1 MNFIETTAMTEDMG
15 QLHHLIAQVGREQAK
30 ALQTDPNQRAL
41 IDIAASILEEERHE
55 LGITYS
61 GFALTALPHRRL
73 PDDQPWERQGH
84 RIRLLIEP
92 GRLPV
97 KGGGFKLYGVP
108 YGSRARMILLYLQTR
123 ALQTDSREVELGR
136 SMHEW
141 LDRMG
146 LSVGGQT
153 YRDIREQACRI
164 SACNLTF
171 AWEDTKGIGFT
182 KDSIV
187 KSGIHLSSS
196 TAPGQASLWEDRVL
210 LSEAFFKE
218 LKDHPVP
225 IWEPALRYIQNNST
239 SIDIYIWL
247 AYRLHSLSRPM
258 PISWPAVFEQFGAGY
273 SRLRDFRKRFI
284 EALQLALTV
293 YPEARVSIDEQGLIL
308 HPSASPVPER
318 KFARIGR

>member
-1 MNFIETTAMTEDMG
+1 MG
-15 QLHHLIAQVGREQAK
+15 QIHHLITRIGREQVK
-30 ALQTDPNQRAL
+30 ALQPDPEQHSLVNV
-41 IDIAASILEEERHE
+41 AAAVLEEERQN

-73 PDDQPWERQGH
+73 PDDQPWERRGH
-84 RIRLLIEP
+84 KIRLLIEP

-97 KGGGFKLYGVP
+97 RNGGFKLYGVP

-153 YRDIREQACRI
+153 YRDIREQATRI
-164 SACNLTF
+164 AACNLTF
-171 AWEDTKGIGFT
+171 AWEDAHSIGFE
-182 KDSIV
+182 KGSIV
-187 KSGIHLSSS
+187 KGGIHFS
-196 TAPGQASLWEDRVL
+196 ANAASNQGTLWEDKVL
-210 LSEAFFKE
+210 LSESFFRE
-218 LKDHPVP
+218 LKAHPVP
-225 IWEPALRYIQNNST
+225 IWEPALRHIQNNSS

-247 AYRLHSLSRPM
+247 AYRLHSLAAPTT
-258 PISWPAVFEQFGAGY
+258 ITWAAVFEQFGAGY

-284 EALQLALTV
+284 EALHLALTV
-293 YPEARVSIDEQGLIL
+293 YPDAAVTIEEQGLIL
-308 HPSASPVPER
+308 HPSPPPIPER
-318 KFARIGR
+318 KLAQLQR

>member
-1 MNFIETTAMTEDMG
+1 MG
-15 QLHHLIAQVGREQAK
+15 QLHHLITQMGREQAK
-30 ALQTDPNQRAL
+30 AIQTDPDQRSL
-41 IDIAASILEEERHE
+41 VDIAAAVLEEERQD

-73 PDDQPWERQGH
+73 PDDQPWERKGH

-97 KGGGFKLYGVP
+97 RGGGFKLYGVP

-153 YRDIREQACRI
+153 YRDIREQASRI
-164 SACNLTF
+164 AACNLTF
-171 AWEDTKGIGFT
+171 AWEDAHSIGFE

-187 KSGIHLSSS
+187 KGGIHFSSI
-196 TAPGQASLWEDRVL
+196 PGNQQAMLWEDRVL
-210 LSEAFFKE
+210 LSEAFFRE
-218 LKDHPVP
+218 LKAHPVP
-225 IWEPALRYIQNNST
+225 IWEPALRHIQNNSS

-258 PISWPAVFEQFGAGY
+258 PITWPAVFEQFGAGY
-273 SRLRDFRKRFI
+273 SRLRDFRKRFV
-284 EALQLALTV
+284 EALQLALAV
-293 YPEARVSIDEQGLIL
+293 YPDARVEVDELGLVL
-308 HPSASPVPER
+308 HPSPPPIPER
-318 KFARIGR
+318 KIHQIAR

>member
-1 MNFIETTAMTEDMG
+1 MG
-15 QLHHLIAQVGREQAK
+15 QIHTLITQLGRDQAK
-30 ALQTDPNQRAL
+30 ALQTDPNRRSL
-41 IDIAASILEEERHE
+41 VDVAAAVLEEERQD

-73 PDDQPWERQGH
+73 PDSQPWERRGH
-84 RIRLLIEP
+84 KIRLLIEP

-97 KGGGFKLYGVP
+97 RGGGFKLFGVP
-108 YGSRARMILLYLQTR
+108 YGSRARMILLFLQTR

-153 YRDIREQACRI
+153 YRDIREQASRI

-171 AWEDTKGIGFT
+171 AWEDTNTIGFE
-182 KDSIV
+182 KDSII
-187 KSGIHLSSS
+187 KGGIHFSNS
-196 TAPGQASLWEDRVL
+196 TDMSQNSLWEERVL
-210 LSEAFFKE
+210 ISEAYFRE
-218 LKDHPVP
+218 LKNHPVP
-225 IWEPALRYIQNNST
+225 IWEPALKYIQNNSS

-247 AYRLHSLSRPM
+247 AYRLHSLSRPT
-258 PISWPAVFEQFGAGY
+258 PITWQAVFEQFGAGY

-284 EALQLALTV
+284 DALQLSMTV
-293 YPEARVSIDEQGLIL
+293 YPDARVDVDEMGLIL
-308 HPSASPVPER
+308 HPSPPPIPER
-318 KFARIGR
+318 KIHQISGLPF

>member
-1 MNFIETTAMTEDMG
+1 MG
-15 QLHHLIAQVGREQAK
+15 QIHQLITQVGRDQAK
-30 ALQTDPNQRAL
+30 ALQTDPDRRSL
-41 IDIAASILEEERHE
+41 IDIAAAVLEDERQD

-73 PDDQPWERQGH
+73 PDDQPWERKGH

-97 KGGGFKLYGVP
+97 RGGGFKLYGVP

-123 ALQTDSREVELGR
+123 ALQTDNREVELGR

-153 YRDIREQACRI
+153 YRDIREQASRI

-171 AWEDTKGIGFT
+171 AWEDTNTIGFE

-187 KSGIHLSSS
+187 KGGIHLSASD
-196 TAPGQASLWEDRVL
+196 PNQANIWEDRVL
-210 LSEAFFKE
+210 LSDAYFRE
-218 LKDHPVP
+218 LKAHPVP
-225 IWEPALRYIQNNST
+225 IWEPALKHIQNNST

-247 AYRLHSLSRPM
+247 AYRLHVLSRTTSL
-258 PISWPAVFEQFGAGY
+258 SWPAVFEQFGPGY
-273 SRLRDFRKRFI
+273 ARLRDFRKRFLD
-284 EALQLALTV
+284 ALQLALAV
-293 YPEARVSIDEQGLIL
+293 YPDARVEVDEQGLTL
-308 HPSASPVPER
+308 HPSPPPIPER
-318 KFARIGR
+318 KVHQINASFR

>member
-1 MNFIETTAMTEDMG
+1 MG
-15 QLHHLIAQVGREQAK
+15 QLHRLISQVGREQAK
-30 ALQTDPNQRAL
+30 ALQTSPEQRSL
-41 IDIAASILEEERHE
+41 VDVAAAVLEEERQD

-73 PDDQPWERQGH
+73 PDDQPWERRGH

-92 GRLPV
+92 GRLPIR
-97 KGGGFKLYGVP
+97 GGGFKLYGVP

-136 SMHEW
+136 SMHDW

-153 YRDIREQACRI
+153 YRDIREQASRI
-164 SACNLTF
+164 AACNLTF
-171 AWEDTKGIGFT
+171 AWEEAHGVGFE

-187 KSGIHLSSS
+187 KGGIHFSSGEDAHQG
-196 TAPGQASLWEDRVL
+196 TLWEDRVL
-210 LSEAFFKE
+210 LSEAFFRE
-218 LKDHPVP
+218 LKAHPVP
-225 IWEPALRYIQNNST
+225 IWEPALRHIQNNSS

-247 AYRLHSLSRPM
+247 AYRLHSLTRPT
-258 PISWPAVFEQFGAGY
+258 PITWPAVFEQFGAGY

-284 EALQLALTV
+284 EALQLALAV
-293 YPEARVSIDEQGLIL
+293 YPEGRVEVDEQGLVL
-308 HPSASPVPER
+308 HPSPPPIPER
-318 KFARIGR
+318 KLSQLTR

>member
-1 MNFIETTAMTEDMG
+1 MG
-15 QLHHLIAQVGREQAK
+15 QIHQLIARVGREQAK
-30 ALQTDPNQRAL
+30 ALVNDPERRSL
-41 IDIAASILEEERHE
+41 VDIAAAVLEEERQE

-73 PDDQPWERQGH
+73 PDDQPWERRGH
-84 RIRLLIEP
+84 KVRLLIEP

-97 KGGGFKLYGVP
+97 HNGAFKLYGVP

-123 ALQTDSREVELGR
+123 AIQTDSREVELGR

-141 LDRMG
+141 LERMG

-153 YRDIREQACRI
+153 YRDIREQASRI

-171 AWEDTKGIGFT
+171 AWEDANGVGFS

-187 KSGIHLSSS
+187 KGGVHFSTGASGNQG
-196 TAPGQASLWEDRVL
+196 ALWEDRVQ
-210 LSEAFFKE
+210 LSEAFFRE

-225 IWEPALRYIQNNST
+225 IWEPALRHIQNNSA

-247 AYRLHSLSRPM
+247 AYRLHSLTKATT
-258 PISWPAVFEQFGAGY
+258 ITWPAVFEQFGAGY

-284 EALQLALTV
+284 EALQLSLAV
-293 YPEARVSIDEQGLIL
+293 YPDARVDLDELGLTL
-308 HPSASPVPER
+308 HPSPPPVAER
-318 KFARIGR
+318 KMAQLAR

>member
-1 MNFIETTAMTEDMG
+1 MG
-15 QLHHLIAQVGREQAK
+15 QLHHLITQVGREQAK
-30 ALQTDPNQRAL
+30 ALQTEPKRLQL
-41 IDIAASILEEERHE
+41 IDIATAVLEEERQE

-73 PDDQPWERQGH
+73 PDEQPWERRGH
-84 RIRLLIEP
+84 KIRLLIEP

-97 KGGGFKLYGVP
+97 RGGGFKLYGVP

-153 YRDIREQACRI
+153 YRDIREQASRI
-164 SACNLTF
+164 AACNLTF
-171 AWEDTKGIGFT
+171 AWEDANSLGFE

-187 KSGIHLSSS
+187 KGGIHFS
-196 TAPGQASLWEDRVL
+196 TADSQQGTLWEDRVL
-210 LSEAFFKE
+210 LSEAFFRE
-218 LKDHPVP
+218 LKAHPVP
-225 IWEPALRYIQNNST
+225 IWEPALRHIQNNSS

-247 AYRLHSLSRPM
+247 AYRLHVLSRPTT
-258 PISWPAVFEQFGAGY
+258 ITWPAVFEQFGAGY
-273 SRLRDFRKRFI
+273 SRLRDFRKRFV
-284 EALQLALTV
+284 EALQLALAV
-293 YPEARVSIDEQGLIL
+293 YPDARVDVEEHGLLL
-308 HPSASPVPER
+308 HPSPPPIPER
-318 KFARIGR
+318 KAQQLSR

>member
-1 MNFIETTAMTEDMG
+1 MG
-15 QLHHLIAQVGREQAK
+15 QLHKLITQVGREQAK
-30 ALQTDPNQRAL
+30 ALQTDPNQISL
-41 IDIAASILEEERHE
+41 IDIATAVLEEERQE

-73 PDDQPWERQGH
+73 PDEQPWERRGH
-84 RIRLLIEP
+84 KIRLLIEP
-92 GRLPV
+92 GRLPIR
-97 KGGGFKLYGVP
+97 GGGFKLYGVP

-153 YRDIREQACRI
+153 YRDIREQASRI
-164 SACNLTF
+164 AACNLTF
-171 AWEDTKGIGFT
+171 AWEDANSLGFE

-187 KSGIHLSSS
+187 KGGIHFS
-196 TAPGQASLWEDRVL
+196 ASPDSQQGMLWEDRVL
-210 LSEAFFKE
+210 LSEAFFRE
-218 LKDHPVP
+218 LKAHPVP
-225 IWEPALRYIQNNST
+225 IWEPALRHIQNNST

-247 AYRLHSLSRPM
+247 AYRLHILNRPT
-258 PISWPAVFEQFGAGY
+258 PITWLAVFEQFGAGY

-284 EALQLALTV
+284 EALQLALAV
-293 YPEARVSIDEQGLIL
+293 YPDARVDVEEQGLLL
-308 HPSASPVPER
+308 HPSPPPIPER
-318 KFARIGR
+318 KIQQIAR

>member
-1 MNFIETTAMTEDMG
+1 MG
-15 QLHHLIAQVGREQAK
+15 QLHHLITRMGREQAK
-30 ALQTDPNQRAL
+30 ALQTDPEQRSL
-41 IDIAASILEEERHE
+41 VDIAAAVLEEERQD

-73 PDDQPWERQGH
+73 PDDQPWERKGH

-97 KGGGFKLYGVP
+97 RGGGFKLYGVP

-153 YRDIREQACRI
+153 YRDIREQASRI
-164 SACNLTF
+164 AACNLTF
-171 AWEDTKGIGFT
+171 AWEDAHSIGFE

-187 KSGIHLSSS
+187 KGGIHFSSS
-196 TAPGQASLWEDRVL
+196 PDSQQAMLWEDRVL
-210 LSEAFFKE
+210 LSEAFFRE
-218 LKDHPVP
+218 LKAHPVP
-225 IWEPALRYIQNNST
+225 IWEPALRHIQNNSS

-247 AYRLHSLSRPM
+247 AYRLHSLSRPT
-258 PISWPAVFEQFGAGY
+258 PITWPAVFEQFGAGY
-273 SRLRDFRKRFI
+273 SRLRDFRKRFV
-284 EALQLALTV
+284 EALQLALAV
-293 YPEARVSIDEQGLIL
+293 YPDARVEVDEQGLVL
-308 HPSASPVPER
+308 HPSPPPIPER
-318 KFARIGR
+318 KVHQIGR

>member
-1 MNFIETTAMTEDMG
+1 MG
-15 QLHHLIAQVGREQAK
+15 QLHRLITQVGREQAK
-30 ALQTDPNQRAL
+30 ALQTDPNQLPL
-41 IDIAASILEEERHE
+41 IDIATAVLEEERQE

-73 PDDQPWERQGH
+73 PDEQPWERRGH

-97 KGGGFKLYGVP
+97 RGGGFKLYGVP

-153 YRDIREQACRI
+153 YRDIREQASRI
-164 SACNLTF
+164 AACNLTF
-171 AWEDTKGIGFT
+171 AWEDANSLGFE

-187 KSGIHLSSS
+187 KGGIHFS
-196 TAPGQASLWEDRVL
+196 ASPDSQQGMLWEDRVM
-210 LSEAFFKE
+210 LSEAFFRE
-218 LKDHPVP
+218 LKAHPVP
-225 IWEPALRYIQNNST
+225 IWEPALRHIQNNST

-247 AYRLHSLSRPM
+247 AYRLHILSRPT
-258 PISWPAVFEQFGAGY
+258 PITWPAVFEQFGAGY

-284 EALQLALTV
+284 EALQLALAV
-293 YPEARVSIDEQGLIL
+293 YPDARVEVEEHGLLL
-308 HPSASPVPER
+308 HPSPPPIPER
-318 KFARIGR
+318 KFQQITR

>member
-1 MNFIETTAMTEDMG
+1 MG
-15 QLHHLIAQVGREQAK
+15 QLHHLITQMGREQAK
-30 ALQTDPNQRAL
+30 ALQTEPDQRSL
-41 IDIAASILEEERHE
+41 VDIAAAVLEEERQD

-73 PDDQPWERQGH
+73 PDDQPWERKGH

-97 KGGGFKLYGVP
+97 RGGGFKLYGVP

-153 YRDIREQACRI
+153 YRDIREQASRI
-164 SACNLTF
+164 AACNLTF
-171 AWEDTKGIGFT
+171 AWEDAHSIGFE

-187 KSGIHLSSS
+187 KGGIHFSSI
-196 TAPGQASLWEDRVL
+196 PGNQQAMLWEDRVL
-210 LSEAFFKE
+210 LSEAFFRE
-218 LKDHPVP
+218 LKAHPVP
-225 IWEPALRYIQNNST
+225 IWEPALRHIQNNSS

-247 AYRLHSLSRPM
+247 AYRLHSLSRPT
-258 PISWPAVFEQFGAGY
+258 PITWPAVFEQFGAGY
-273 SRLRDFRKRFI
+273 SRLRDFRKRFV
-284 EALQLALTV
+284 EALQLALAV
-293 YPEARVSIDEQGLIL
+293 YPDARVEVDEQGLVL
-308 HPSASPVPER
+308 HPSPPPIPER
-318 KFARIGR
+318 KVHQIGR

>member
-1 MNFIETTAMTEDMG
+1 MG
-15 QLHHLIAQVGREQAK
+15 QLHHLITQVGREQAK
-30 ALQTDPNQRAL
+30 ALQSEPKRLQL
-41 IDIAASILEEERHE
+41 IDIATAVLEEERQE

-73 PDDQPWERQGH
+73 PDEQPWERRGH
-84 RIRLLIEP
+84 KIRLLIEP

-97 KGGGFKLYGVP
+97 RGGGFKLYGVP

-153 YRDIREQACRI
+153 YRDIREQASRI
-164 SACNLTF
+164 AACNLTF
-171 AWEDTKGIGFT
+171 AWEDANSLGFE

-187 KSGIHLSSS
+187 KGGIHFS
-196 TAPGQASLWEDRVL
+196 TADSQQGTLWEDRVL
-210 LSEAFFKE
+210 LSEAFFRE
-218 LKDHPVP
+218 LKAHPVP
-225 IWEPALRYIQNNST
+225 IWEPALRHIQNNSS

-247 AYRLHSLSRPM
+247 AYRLHVLSRPTT
-258 PISWPAVFEQFGAGY
+258 ITWPAVFEQFGAGY
-273 SRLRDFRKRFI
+273 SRLRDFRKRFV
-284 EALQLALTV
+284 EALQLALAV
-293 YPEARVSIDEQGLIL
+293 YPDARVDVEEHGLLL
-308 HPSASPVPER
+308 HPSPPPIPER
-318 KFARIGR
+318 KAQQLSR

>member
-1 MNFIETTAMTEDMG
+1 MG
-15 QLHHLIAQVGREQAK
+15 QIHALITQLGREQAK
-30 ALQTDPNQRAL
+30 ALQDGTEKRSL
-41 IDIAASILEEERHE
+41 IDIAAAVLEEERQD

-73 PDDQPWERQGH
+73 PDDQPWERRGH

-97 KGGGFKLYGVP
+97 RGGGFKLYGVP

-153 YRDIREQACRI
+153 YRDIREQASRI
-164 SACNLTF
+164 AACNLTF
-171 AWEDTKGIGFT
+171 AWEDTNTIGFE

-187 KSGIHLSSS
+187 KGGIHFSSS
-196 TAPGQASLWEDRVL
+196 PDSQQGMLWEDKVL
-210 LSEAFFKE
+210 LSEAFFRE
-218 LKDHPVP
+218 LKAHPVP
-225 IWEPALRYIQNNST
+225 IWEPALRHIQNNSA

-247 AYRLHSLSRPM
+247 AYRLHSLNRPT
-258 PISWPAVFEQFGAGY
+258 PITWPAVFEQFGAGY
-273 SRLRDFRKRFI
+273 ARLRDFRKRFI
-284 EALQLALTV
+284 EALQLALAV
-293 YPEARVSIDEQGLIL
+293 YPDARVDVDEAGLTL
-308 HPSASPVPER
+308 HPSPPPIPER
-318 KFARIGR
+318 KVHQIAR

>member
-1 MNFIETTAMTEDMG
+1 MG
-15 QLHHLIAQVGREQAK
+15 QLHRLISQVGREQAK
-30 ALQTDPNQRAL
+30 ALQTDPDQRSL
-41 IDIAASILEEERHE
+41 VDIAAAVLEEERQD

-73 PDDQPWERQGH
+73 PDDQPWERRGH

-97 KGGGFKLYGVP
+97 RGGGFKLYGVP

-136 SMHEW
+136 SMHDW

-153 YRDIREQACRI
+153 YRDIREQASRI
-164 SACNLTF
+164 AACNLTF
-171 AWEDTKGIGFT
+171 AWEDANSLGFE

-187 KSGIHLSSS
+187 KGGIHFSSEHNS
-196 TAPGQASLWEDRVL
+196 PQGTLWEDRVL
-210 LSEAFFKE
+210 LSEAFFRE
-218 LKDHPVP
+218 LKAHPVP
-225 IWEPALRYIQNNST
+225 IWEPALRHIQNNST

-247 AYRLHSLSRPM
+247 AYRLHSLNKSTT
-258 PISWPAVFEQFGAGY
+258 ITWPAVFEQFGAGY

-284 EALQLALTV
+284 EALQLALAV
-293 YPEARVSIDEQGLIL
+293 YPEAKVDVEDHGLLL
-308 HPSASPVPER
+308 HPSPPPIPER
-318 KFARIGR
+318 KMAQLMR

>member
-1 MNFIETTAMTEDMG
+1 MAEI
-15 QLHHLIAQVGREQAK
+15 HHLITQVGRDQAK
-30 ALQTDPNQRAL
+30 ALQTRPEHRTL
-41 IDIAASILEEERHE
+41 VEIAAAVLEEERQD

-73 PDDQPWERQGH
+73 PDTQPWERRGH

-97 KGGGFKLYGVP
+97 HGGGFKLYGVP

-123 ALQTDSREVELGR
+123 AIQTDSREVELGR
-136 SMHEW
+136 SMHNW

-153 YRDIREQACRI
+153 YRDIREQASRI
-164 SACNLTF
+164 AACNLTF
-171 AWEDTKGIGFT
+171 AWDEEAGVGFE

-187 KSGIHLSSS
+187 KGGIHLSS
-196 TAPGQASLWEDRVL
+196 TYDAQGSLWKDRVL
-210 LSEAFFKE
+210 LSEAFFRE
-218 LKDHPVP
+218 LKTHPVP
-225 IWEPALRYIQNNST
+225 IWEPALRHIQNNSS

-247 AYRLHSLSRPM
+247 AYRLHSLTKTTT
-258 PISWPAVFEQFGAGY
+258 ISWPAVFSQFGAGY

-284 EALQLALTV
+284 DALNLALAV
-293 YPEARVSIDEQGLIL
+293 YPEARVGVDEHGLIL
-308 HPSASPVPER
+308 HPSAPPVSER
-318 KFARIGR
+318 KVGRIGA

>member
-1 MNFIETTAMTEDMG
+1 MG
-15 QLHHLIAQVGREQAK
+15 ELHRLITQMGREQAR
-30 ALQTDPNQRAL
+30 ALQTSPEQRSL
-41 IDIAASILEEERHE
+41 VDIAAAVLEEERQD

-73 PDDQPWERQGH
+73 PDDQPWERRGH

-97 KGGGFKLYGVP
+97 RGGGFKPYGVP

-136 SMHEW
+136 SMHDW

-153 YRDIREQACRI
+153 YRDIREQASRI
-164 SACNLTF
+164 AACNLTF
-171 AWEDTKGIGFT
+171 AWEDANSVGFE

-187 KSGIHLSSS
+187 KGGVHFS
-196 TAPGQASLWEDRVL
+196 TGVNNQQAALWEDRVL
-210 LSEAFFKE
+210 LSEAFFRE
-218 LKDHPVP
+218 LKAHPVP
-225 IWEPALRYIQNNST
+225 IWEPALRHIQNNSA

-247 AYRLHSLSRPM
+247 AYRLHSLNRM
-258 PISWPAVFEQFGAGY
+258 TPITWPAVFEQFGAGY

-284 EALQLALTV
+284 EALQLALAV
-293 YPEARVSIDEQGLIL
+293 YPDARVEVNEQGLIL
-308 HPSASPVPER
+308 HPSPPPIPER
-318 KFARIGR
+318 KAAQIGG